1 MYKHFFKVKDF
12 IPLRWLPFFRF
23 GGMTYCITR
32 LLMKK
37 VIPSMQHS
45 KRVRVLF
52 G

>member
-12 IPLRWLPFFRF
+12 HPPPMAPFFRF
-23 GGMTYCITR
+23 GSMTYCITR